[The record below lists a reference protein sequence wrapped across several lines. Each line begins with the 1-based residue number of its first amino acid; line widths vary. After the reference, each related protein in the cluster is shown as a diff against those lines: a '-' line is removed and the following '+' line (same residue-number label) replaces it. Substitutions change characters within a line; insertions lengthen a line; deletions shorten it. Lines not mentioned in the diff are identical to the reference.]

1 MTPITRRNFLSH
13 SIAGLAT
20 GAAGA
25 LDLSSTT
32 LPGSAIPEDRTQLT
46 GTHPRPNLVLFM
58 PDELRADA
66 LACYGNP
73 LVKTPNFDKLAAQGT
88 RFKQCHVSYPICGA
102 SRCALLT
109 GWPTSVRGHRSQQ
122 YYLRPEEPNL
132 FRYLRQGGYDVFWFG
147 KNDALAAASFE
158 DSVTVWNS
166 EDGKPISVPA
176 PKKHRQ
182 PRTIVPFLNDVDGN
196 DPRANPDYLHLQ
208 AGIHILER
216 TQNDKPF
223 CIFLPLNSPHPP
235 YNAPGHFNSMY
246 SPSDVTDLIPANLP
260 RRPRYMERMRVA
272 YGMEN
277 TSAADLRAVRAAYYG
292 KVSYSDWLLGELMEA
307 LERTNHVHDTALFV
321 LSDHGDYAGD
331 YGLVEKWPSGMEDCL
346 THIPLIGR
354 VPGGTEHHVVAEQV
368 QQFDIMATCLEL
380 AGVEARHTHFSR
392 SLVPQ
397 LHGSAGDPER
407 ASFTEGGYN
416 TYEPQCFEAEPPEG
430 ELYYPR
436 LNLHHAEPE
445 TVSRCAAIKTRE
457 YKFVSRPQGDS
468 EFYLLKDDPL
478 QKNNLHGDRSVRDA
492 QQEAQQKLL
501 DWYIN
506 TTGISPWGADSR
518 DFPPYIQWP
527 KFSGSPSSNQIL
539 DS

>member
-1 MTPITRRNFLSH
+1 MRS
-13 SIAGLAT
+13 G
-20 GAAGA
+20 AGA
-25 LDLSSTT
+25 
-32 LPGSAIPEDRTQLT
+32 EDRGQ
-46 GTHPRPNLVLFM
+46 GAGANRRPNLVLFM

-88 RFKQCHVSYPICGA
+88 RFEQCHVSYPICGA
-102 SRCALLT
+102 SRCSLLT

-122 YYLRPEEPNL
+122 YFLRPEEPNL

-166 EDGKPISVPA
+166 ENGKALSA
-176 PKKHRQ
+176 SSSKDRQ
-182 PRTIVPFLNDVDGN
+182 QPQTIVPFLNDVDGG

-208 AGIHILER
+208 AGIQILER
-216 TQNDKPF
+216 TQNERPF

-235 YNAPGHFNSMY
+235 YNAPGQFNHMY

-260 RRPRYMERMRVA
+260 RRPRYMERMRAA

-277 TSAADLRAVRAAYYG
+277 TPAADLCAVRAAYYG

-307 LERTNHVHDTALFV
+307 LERTNHVYDTTLFV

-346 THIPLIGR
+346 THVPLIGR
-354 VPGGTEHHVVAEQV
+354 IPGGTGHHVVAEQV

-380 AGVEARHTHFSR
+380 AGIEARHTHFSR

-397 LHGSAGDPER
+397 LHGSAGDSDR

-416 TYEPQCFEAEPPEG
+416 TYEPQCFEAEPPRG

-436 LNLHHAEPE
+436 LNLHHTEPE
-445 TVSRCAAIKTRE
+445 TVSRCAAIKTHE
-457 YKFVSRPQGDS
+457 YKFVSRPQGDG
-468 EFYLLKDDPL
+468 EFYLLRNDPR
-478 QKNNLHGDRSVRDA
+478 QMDNLYGDRSVRDA
-492 QQEAQQKLL
+492 QQEAQQRLL

-518 DFPPYIQWP
+518 DFPPYIKP
-527 KFSGSPSSNQIL
+527 PNFSGSPSSEKIL